1 MLHSLAL
8 SLLVLASPLAVLG
21 GSPTTS
27 PVRMVA
33 TPFGLRPASCV
44 LEVRSGSTVDE
55 DDSALLVHHPA
66 HSTTRHESPA
76 ECSESWGL
84 PHTRPVHAH
93 RALPKPPLPLSV
105 ANNRTKPPL
114 PLSVANNQTCDSP
127 PCTCDTLPCNNWI
140 DNAGSMD
147 TSRII
152 GGMSSTYVVPGT
164 PPKGDTPGQVLF
176 YFIGAENTNGTPR
189 TGQPPPSGRA
199 ILQPVLTYDP
209 SGWCKKSKTGWCFSS
224 WCVVRTTSVDNECV
238 CVCV

>member
-8 SLLVLASPLAVLG
+8 SLLVLAAP
-21 GSPTTS
+21 P
-27 PVRMVA
+27 PVVAMEMVA

-66 HSTTRHESPA
+66 QATTRHKPPA
-76 ECSESWGL
+76 ECSESWGF
-84 PHTRPVHAH
+84 PHTRPGHAH
-93 RALPKPPLPLSV
+93 RALR
-105 ANNRTKPPL
+105 AMPPL

-152 GGMSSTYVVPGT
+152 GGMSSTYSVPGT

-176 YFIGAENTNGTPR
+176 YFIGAENTNGYPR

-209 SGWCKKSKTGWCFSS
+209 SGWCKRSKTGWCFSS
-224 WCVVRTTSVDNECV
+224 WCVWIRVKERPPHAFQPRSNLPRWNSSTNACS
-238 CVCV
+238 